1 MSNARDAILAKL
13 RAGDAAGEGPVSD
26 FSVIS
31 GKSWSREEKIA
42 RLESLMVAVNTEF
55 HRTTEADWPA
65 LVARLL
71 EKRAIPSLLIGTD
84 NQLIERLQDEEGS
97 PDLTIYDGR
106 YEDRKAEVFEALAAL
121 TTTRGA
127 IAETGSLI
135 LWPNEAEP
143 RLLSLVPP
151 LHIALLDADRIY
163 DTLWWTLTEENLQDG
178 MPTNVVLISGP
189 SKTADIEQELTFGV
203 HGPKELIV
211 LVIDG

>member
-1 MSNARDAILAKL
+1 
-13 RAGDAAGEGPVSD
+13 
-26 FSVIS
+26 
-31 GKSWSREEKIA
+31 
-42 RLESLMVAVNTEF
+42 
-55 HRTTEADWPA
+55 
-65 LVARLL
+65 
-71 EKRAIPSLLIGTD
+71 
-84 NQLIERLQDEEGS
+84 LQDEEGS

-163 DTLWWTLTEENLQDG
+163 DTLWWTLTEENWQDG

>member
-26 FSVIS
+26 FSVIY

-163 DTLWWTLTEENLQDG
+163 DTLWWTLTEENWQDG
-178 MPTNVVLISGP
+178 MPTNVVLMSG
-189 SKTADIEQELTFGV
+189 A
-203 HGPKELIV
+203 
-211 LVIDG
+211 